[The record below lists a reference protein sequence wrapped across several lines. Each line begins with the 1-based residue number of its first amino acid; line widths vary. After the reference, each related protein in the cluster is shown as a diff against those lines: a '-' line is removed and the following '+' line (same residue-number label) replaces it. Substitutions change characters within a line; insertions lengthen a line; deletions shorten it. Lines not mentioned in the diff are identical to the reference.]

1 MKHFLIL
8 LLLTSSLFASAQKID
23 RKQLLSDV
31 EILSSDVYEGRE
43 TGSKGNILAANYI
56 VGRFKKIGL
65 SFYQDSFKHPFTFNN
80 RKGNPV
86 KGTNLM
92 GYVKGRSKNVIV
104 IGAHYDHI
112 GITDSQINNG
122 ADDNAS
128 GVAGLL
134 AMAEYFKH
142 HKPKNTLLF
151 IAFDAE
157 EMGLQGSYSYIKNPV
172 LDGKRIKMM
181 INMDMISHN
190 DKGELYAA
198 GSHKNPEF
206 REILKE
212 ADEDTGIKI
221 LFGHDDLKLGKE
233 DWTMQS
239 DQGPFAQKNIPF
251 IYFGVED
258 HKDYHR
264 PTDEYKNINQE
275 FFYGASN
282 AIINSTIQLDKN
294 LKRINKN
301 IDPVLQRTLKD
312 KMIMKKGQ

>member
-1 MKHFLIL
+1 MKHLLIL
-8 LLLTSSLFASAQKID
+8 FLLTSSLFASAQKID
-23 RKQLLSDV
+23 RKQLLNDI

-56 VGRFKKIGL
+56 VSRFKKIGL
-65 SFYQDSFKHPFTFNN
+65 SFYQDSFKHPFTLNN

-151 IAFDAE
+151 IAV
-157 EMGLQGSYSYIKNPV
+157 Q
-172 LDGKRIKMM
+172 
-181 INMDMISHN
+181 
-190 DKGELYAA
+190 
-198 GSHKNPEF
+198 
-206 REILKE
+206 
-212 ADEDTGIKI
+212 
-221 LFGHDDLKLGKE
+221 
-233 DWTMQS
+233 
-239 DQGPFAQKNIPF
+239 
-251 IYFGVED
+251 
-258 HKDYHR
+258 
-264 PTDEYKNINQE
+264 QE
-275 FFYGASN
+275 FIGWF
-282 AIINSTIQLDKN
+282 QL
-294 LKRINKN
+294 
-301 IDPVLQRTLKD
+301 
-312 KMIMKKGQ
+312 